1 MRVMFKKQKLR
12 HKAFTSLNRFKV
24 WRPRLQLG
32 YSGHSKVNPVF
43 PRKSGRAS
51 ERAKLFDAVSFRLS
65 RFLLKLLY
73 IDIRIISY
81 SIVAKP

>member
-1 MRVMFKKQKLR
+1 MCVMFKKEKLR

-43 PRKSGRAS
+43 PRKSGRA
-51 ERAKLFDAVSFRLS
+51 L
-65 RFLLKLLY
+65 
-73 IDIRIISY
+73 
-81 SIVAKP
+81 

>member
-1 MRVMFKKQKLR
+1 MCVMFKKEKLR

-43 PRKSGRAS
+43 PRKNGRAL
-51 ERAKLFDAVSFRLS
+51 ERAQLFHAVSFQLS

-73 IDIRIISY
+73 IDIRIIFY
-81 SIVAKP
+81 SMVAKP